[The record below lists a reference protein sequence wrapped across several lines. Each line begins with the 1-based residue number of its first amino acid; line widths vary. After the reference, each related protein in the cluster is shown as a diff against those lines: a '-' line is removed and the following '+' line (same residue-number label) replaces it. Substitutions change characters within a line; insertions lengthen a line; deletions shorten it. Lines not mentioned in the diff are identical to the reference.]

1 MGLASSGWRPKSLP
15 IPLGSNFRIHPMNR
29 NPAISPLISASR
41 LCPPVCYVGIVSFV
55 AEFNALPV
63 PSLVRKSLTAGA
75 VPVRESL
82 SKPRLTL
89 ADFAHLISPA
99 ASAFLET
106 LSQRS
111 HRLTQQ
117 RFGKVIRLFAPLY
130 LSNECVNNCQYC
142 GFSRDNAILR
152 VTLSLDDVTREA
164 KALQEQGFRNVL
176 LVAGEHPKFVS
187 PAYLEDCVHAL
198 HEAIPSVS
206 LEVGPLET
214 ADYRPLV
221 AAGADGLVVYQE
233 TYDRD
238 VYAQMHTA
246 GPKRNFDWRLETPE
260 RAYAA
265 GFRRLG
271 ISPLYGLADWRF
283 EAISV
288 AAHADYL
295 LRNCWKAQ
303 VTISLPRLRPC
314 AGEFQPLTH
323 MSDRDLAQLVCAFRL
338 MFPDAGLVLS
348 TREPSRLRDGLV
360 PLGITMMSA
369 GSHTEPGGYT
379 GAGREKL
386 HQTVRGRI
394 VELASGASEWAPV
407 GRASPRAGR
416 DATKSSAHGS
426 SAASPHPLTNA
437 TGQFDIADERS
448 PQEVADLIRRLGY
461 EPVWK
466 DWDAALTT

>member
-1 MGLASSGWRPKSLP
+1 MRPK
-15 IPLGSNFRIHPMNR
+15 NR
-29 NPAISPLISASR
+29 DAAISPVQLIPPRNRRFISASR
-41 LCPPVCYVGIVSFV
+41 LCPPLCYLGIVSFV
-55 AEFNALPV
+55 AEFNALPLS
-63 PSLVRKSLTAGA
+63 SLVQKSLSAGA
-75 VPVRESL
+75 APVHESL

-89 ADFAHLISPA
+89 TDFAHLISPA

-111 HRLTQQ
+111 CRLTQQ

-130 LSNECVNNCQYC
+130 LSNECINNCQYC

-152 VTLSLDDVTREA
+152 VTLSLDDVKREA
-164 KALQEQGFRNVL
+164 KALQQQGFRNVL

-187 PAYLEDCVHAL
+187 PAYLEECVRAL
-198 HEAIPSVS
+198 HAAIPSVS

-214 ADYRPLV
+214 AEYRPLV

-233 TYDRD
+233 TYDRG

-323 MSDRDLAQLVCAFRL
+323 MSDRDLAQLVCAFRI

-348 TREPSRLRDGLV
+348 TREPARLRDGLL

-407 GRASPRAGR
+407 GRASLRAESQNG
-416 DATKSSAHGS
+416 GS

-466 DWDAALTT
+466 DWDAALTA